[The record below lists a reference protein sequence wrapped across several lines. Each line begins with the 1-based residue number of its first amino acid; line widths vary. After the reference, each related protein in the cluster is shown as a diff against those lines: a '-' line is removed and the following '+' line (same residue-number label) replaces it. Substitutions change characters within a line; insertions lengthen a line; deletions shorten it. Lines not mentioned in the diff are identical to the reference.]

1 MNACACACACA
12 CVDICGGRGRGWVG
26 REGRNL
32 YPRLIIDVST
42 DFHKMLLKNQK

>member
-1 MNACACACACA
+1 MGV
-12 CVDICGGRGRGWVG
+12 CVRVGEWIFVEEGGGVWVCGK
-26 REGRNL
+26 GRNL